1 MRLIVL
7 FLTLIFVWNSAI
19 AHGQCNDIEI
29 DNAEK
34 EKVILSQR
42 EVDGGFQE
50 LILAKQLRNGNEKI
64 ARVSFFGSKQISCHF
79 SSIALLKGGD
89 WGWHVAWVS
98 TANQGVFYARVD
110 GVAWVSSLP
119 KRLSRESALLVSL
132 TESKGKLTISIN
144 YSPEQKQEKENFVS
158 EDEGRNWD
166 KLTP

>member
-1 MRLIVL
+1 MRRIVL
-7 FLTLIFVWNSAI
+7 LIILVFVCSSTTTATP
-19 AHGQCNDIEI
+19 CDSIELG
-29 DNAEK
+29 DGEK
-34 EKVILSQR
+34 GKVILTQR

-50 LILAKQLRNGNEKI
+50 LIFVHQGPNANEKI
-64 ARVSFFGSKQISCHF
+64 ARISFSGSKEISCYF
-79 SSIALLKGGD
+79 PSITLLKAKD

-110 GVAWVSSLP
+110 GAAWVSSLP
-119 KRLSRESALLVSL
+119 KKLSRESAQLVSL

-144 YSPEQKQEKENFVS
+144 YSPEQKKQEEKFVS

>member
-1 MRLIVL
+1 MRVIVL
-7 FLTLIFVWNSAI
+7 FLILIFVSNSAI
-19 AHGQCNDIEI
+19 AGSRCDDIEI
-29 DNAEK
+29 INVEK

-64 ARVSFFGSKQISCHF
+64 ARISFSGSKEISCHF

-89 WGWHVAWVS
+89 WGWHVAWAS
-98 TANQGVFYARVD
+98 TANRGVFYARVD
-110 GVAWVSSLP
+110 GEAWVSSLP
-119 KRLSRESALLVSL
+119 KRLSRESALMVSL

-158 EDEGRNWD
+158 EDEGRSWD